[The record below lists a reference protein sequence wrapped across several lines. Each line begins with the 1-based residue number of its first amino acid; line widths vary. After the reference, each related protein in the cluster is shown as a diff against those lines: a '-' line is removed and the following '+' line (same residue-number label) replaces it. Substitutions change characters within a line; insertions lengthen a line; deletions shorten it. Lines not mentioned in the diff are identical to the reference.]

1 MASNLNTQKNRI
13 RVKVL
18 PHPWSNPGRH
28 NKSPPHLFD
37 GGWKQ
42 KSFLCTAGTNIVD
55 IWKICWNCVSKAG
68 QNAFD
73 KIVEIPVE
81 ELMQQFALLPVLP
94 FRDWEED
101 VFQDLTVVP
110 LVLIPSTSV
119 TASWSKS
126 QSQRSVQ
133 KYEKVKICNISQ
145 SPRRQNRKKSTFKT
159 STQSQRRQK
168 TRKNVEKM

>member
-1 MASNLNTQKNRI
+1 MGQTL
-13 RVKVL
+13 
-18 PHPWSNPGRH
+18 W
-28 NKSPPHLFD
+28 
-37 GGWKQ
+37 
-42 KSFLCTAGTNIVD
+42 TNISKVC
-55 IWKICWNCVSKAG
+55 WKCVLEAG
-68 QNAFD
+68 KNVFD

-101 VFQDLTVVP
+101 VFQDLTIVP

-126 QSQRSVQ
+126 QSQRSGK

-145 SPRRQNRKKSTFKT
+145 SPRRQNRKKVNISNLHSISRASKKPKK
-159 STQSQRRQK
+159 S
-168 TRKNVEKM
+168 RKNCNQSCTCASASLDSWKTPHWPGSSEEGGTPEAGKYGTSLNYVTS